1 MQRCGSI
8 LLLGVATAL
17 LGGCSGHPCTGQA
30 EETCRDPVQV
40 QVVTV
45 LDGDTIDVEPA
56 VDLGEAGEIDRF
68 RLLCIDTPETGECG
82 YDEAQVRL
90 EELVGG
96 ETVTLRFDDECTG
109 VYGRGLAYVSIG
121 GRLVNLT
128 MAKEGYA
135 LPIEDYF
142 ANHAC
147 CEAVFSAAE
156 SAEAAGRGSWSDC
169 AEDPWL

>member
-1 MQRCGSI
+1 MARSGVI
-8 LLLGVATAL
+8 LLIGAAASLA
-17 LGGCSGHPCTGQA
+17 GCSGHPCTGRA

-40 QVVTV
+40 EVVTV

-56 VDLGEAGEIDRF
+56 VDLGDAGEVDRF
-68 RLLCIDTPETGECG
+68 RLLCIDTAATGECG

-96 ETVTLRFDDECTG
+96 KTVTLRFDDECTG
-109 VYGRGLAYVSIG
+109 VYGRGLAYVSVG
-121 GRLVNLT
+121 GRLVNLRL
-128 MAKEGYA
+128 AKEGFA

-142 ANHAC
+142 GDHAC
-147 CEAVFSAAE
+147 CEAVISAAE
-156 SAEAAGRGSWSDC
+156 AAEAAGSGSWGEC